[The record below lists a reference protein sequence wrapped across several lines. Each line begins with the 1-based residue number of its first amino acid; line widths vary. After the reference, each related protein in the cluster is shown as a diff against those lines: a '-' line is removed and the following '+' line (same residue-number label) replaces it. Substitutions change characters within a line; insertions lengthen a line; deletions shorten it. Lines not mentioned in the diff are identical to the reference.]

1 MKGSEGAAKGQDN
14 QEHEECRA
22 AWAAWPG
29 RDAGMEWTTTN
40 STLLTGQWLTGV
52 KKRAKIK
59 NVRIAKQEGIW
70 IVMNRH
76 TKRGWEQSNEPLWN
90 ENSARSGDDHPACQ
104 SWGRR
109 KNLGEIQPNMR
120 LWSIAQIT
128 ILYQHTQSRLMRIWC
143 RQSLM
148 PDCQVSR
155 QMELSAA
162 LLAGTRK
169 QLAGYWHGIPG
180 RSWIFISSI
189 SMYIKMYIY
198 IYIYIYICVCVCEHD
213 WAESHG

>member
-109 KNLGEIQPNMR
+109 KIWEKYSQTCGCGALHKLQSYINILRVGLCGFDVARVWCLIARCPGR
-120 LWSIAQIT
+120 WSCQ
-128 ILYQHTQSRLMRIWC
+128 QHSWPGPGSNWQATGMAS
-143 RQSLM
+143 
-148 PDCQVSR
+148 QV
-155 QMELSAA
+155 E
-162 LLAGTRK
+162 
-169 QLAGYWHGIPG
+169 AGYLLVV
-180 RSWIFISSI
+180 
-189 SMYIKMYIY
+189 YLYVYKNV
-198 IYIYIYICVCVCEHD
+198 YIYICVCVCEHD